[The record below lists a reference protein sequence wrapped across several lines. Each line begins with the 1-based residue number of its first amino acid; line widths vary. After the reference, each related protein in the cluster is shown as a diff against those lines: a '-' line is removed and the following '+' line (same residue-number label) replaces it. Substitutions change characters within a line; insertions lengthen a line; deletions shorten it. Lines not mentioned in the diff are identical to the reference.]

1 MKARR
6 SLALSVYSCSITD
19 RAKTDHVEGD
29 GTAKWTCC
37 LGAMAP
43 FAVLAVCCSLLAA
56 ERGRRVNGKLHSS
69 RELTARR
76 QCASTFWI
84 VAADEEGDGD
94 LDVMSS
100 DAALELDAST
110 RVAAAAG
117 SRLVDL
123 HLYFVA
129 SPVGAMQMSL
139 AAGRN

>member
-1 MKARR
+1 MSDDERKSVVSKSDDERKAIASMSDEKRRAIASMSATMKARR

-19 RAKTDHVEGD
+19 RAKTDHVEED

-43 FAVLAVCCSLLAA
+43 LAVLAVCCSLLAA
-56 ERGRRVNGKLHSS
+56 ERGRRVDGTLHSS

-94 LDVMSS
+94 LV
-100 DAALELDAST
+100 
-110 RVAAAAG
+110 
-117 SRLVDL
+117 L
-123 HLYFVA
+123 H
-129 SPVGAMQMSL
+129 
-139 AAGRN
+139 GRCVEWH